1 MGEQSEMKKH
11 RHKFKCIK
19 TRKTKDIGLNDCL
32 QGYGLSDLKNIVR
45 RYHFKNYHK
54 RRKSELIEMIK
65 EKVCNEK
72 ELYELMLSINS
83 KEFRLANKLSKKK
96 SIPYTENQASV
107 LISLIHYSYVFP
119 LDIDGVFLLYMPTLV
134 RKIFQKINSPA
145 FSKKRNHYRLIWDYY
160 CACVNLF
167 GVITP
172 KSIVKIYNAHN
183 HRKITEDELLT
194 VLFIFS
200 NKGKPLYL
208 DDNYF
213 VHRCLTSSA
222 SAEFILKEQKKA
234 PLHIPSKEELME
246 YVDEDFYELPSEVLE
261 LLH

>member
-1 MGEQSEMKKH
+1 M
-11 RHKFKCIK
+11 
-19 TRKTKDIGLNDCL
+19 KDITLNDCL
-32 QGYGLSDLKNIVR
+32 QGYGLSDLKSIVKG
-45 RYHFKNYHK
+45 YHYKNYHK
-54 RRKSELIEMIK
+54 NRKSELIDMIK
-65 EKVCNEK
+65 EKIFDEK
-72 ELYELMLSINS
+72 ELYELMLSISS

-96 SIPYTENQASV
+96 SIPYTENQASI
-107 LISLIHYSYVFP
+107 LIDMIQYSYVFP
-119 LDIDGVFLLYMPTLV
+119 MEIDGSFLIHMPASI

-145 FSKKRNHYRLIWDYY
+145 FSKKRNHYRLVWDYY

-172 KSIVKIYNAHN
+172 QSIVKIYNEHN
-183 HRKITEDELLT
+183 HKKITEDELLT

-213 VHRCLTSSA
+213 VHRCLTSSV

-234 PLHIPSKEELME
+234 PLQIPSKEELMD
-246 YVDEDFYELPSEVLE
+246 YIDEDFYELPSEVLE

>member
-1 MGEQSEMKKH
+1 MKKH

-19 TRKTKDIGLNDCL
+19 SNEMKDIVLNDCL

-45 RYHFKNYHK
+45 RYHYKNYHK
-54 RRKSELIEMIK
+54 FRKSRLIELIK
-65 EKVCNEK
+65 EKILDEK
-72 ELYELMLSINS
+72 ELYELMLSVNS
-83 KEFRLANKLSKKK
+83 KEFRLANKLSKIK
-96 SIPYTENQASV
+96 SIPYTVGQANT
-107 LISLIHYSYVFP
+107 LINMIQYSYVFP
-119 LDIDGVFLLYMPTLV
+119 VEVNGLLLLHMPPLIRT
-134 RKIFQKINSPA
+134 IFKKINSPA
-145 FSKKRNHYRLIWDYY
+145 FSKKRNHYRLVWDYY
-160 CACVNLF
+160 CACLNLF

-172 KSIVKIYNAHN
+172 KSIVKIYNVHN
-183 HRKITEDELLT
+183 RKKITEDELLT

-213 VHRCLTSSA
+213 VHRCLTGSA

-234 PLHIPSKEELME
+234 PLHVPSKEELME